1 MSVATASGV
10 IVGGAG
16 VLVAVAGCSFAPA
29 PRELGSELGS
39 ELASELEYEFN
50 LPIFAANSAVDRAG
64 NDSLSAFG
72 AATVI
77 CGNGSGEDGTFAT
90 VAVGVG

>member
-16 VLVAVAGCSFAPA
+16 VLVAVAGCSFVPA
-29 PRELGSELGS
+29 PLELGS

-50 LPIFAANSAVDRAG
+50 LPIFAGNSAVDRAG
-64 NDSLSAFG
+64 NDSLSAFW
-72 AATVI
+72 AATVVG
-77 CGNGSGEDGTFAT
+77 GNGSGEDGAFAT

>member
-16 VLVAVAGCSFAPA
+16 VLVAVAGCSFVPA
-29 PRELGSELGS
+29 PLELGS

-77 CGNGSGEDGTFAT
+77 CGNGSGEGGTFAT

>member
-16 VLVAVAGCSFAPA
+16 VLVAVAGCSFVPV
-29 PRELGSELGS
+29 PLELGS

-50 LPIFAANSAVDRAG
+50 LPIFAGNSAVDRTD
-64 NDSLSAFG
+64 NDSLSAFW
-72 AATVI
+72 AATVVG
-77 CGNGSGEDGTFAT
+77 GNGSGEDGAFAT

>member
-16 VLVAVAGCSFAPA
+16 VLVAVAGCSFVPA
-29 PRELGSELGS
+29 SLELGS
-39 ELASELEYEFN
+39 ELAPELEYEFN

-77 CGNGSGEDGTFAT
+77 CGNGSGEGGTFAT